1 MRMPESTPLP
11 YSKNNPFPAHML
23 ENRLLN
29 GAGSAKETRHHVID
43 LRGSGLTYTAGDSL
57 GVFAANRPTEVADL
71 LEKLCAAGTESVE
84 LPRGGGQVTLYEAL
98 LSHISLAAPSKK
110 LLTEVAAEAASP
122 NDRSEAERLL
132 GLDAP
137 VLREWL
143 EVRHLLDLMEAFPSM
158 RWDPALIVAESRK
171 LVPRLYSIAS
181 SPMMHPDRVHL
192 TVAVVRFE
200 SLGRERVG
208 VCSSFLADRVPL
220 ETGTVP
226 VFVASSHFGLPADPA
241 ADIIMVGPGTGVA
254 PFRAF
259 LQERVATGA
268 PGRNWLFFGDQHEA
282 TDFLYAEE
290 FREWAAKGALTRL
303 DCAWSRDQKHKIYV
317 QDKIRENAAEL
328 YAWLMDGAY
337 FYVCGDAKRM
347 AKDVDQ
353 ALHDIF
359 STEGGLSA
367 EEAIAAVKRLKK
379 EGRYQRDVY

>member
-1 MRMPESTPLP
+1 MPDLTLPP

-43 LRGSGLTYTAGDSL
+43 LRCSGLSYSVGDSL
-57 GVFAANRPTEVADL
+57 GVFASNRPTEVAEL
-71 LEKLCAAGTESVE
+71 LEKFCAAGTEMVE
-84 LPRGGGQVTLYEAL
+84 LPRGAGRVSLYEAL

-110 LLTEVAAEAASP
+110 LLTAVAAGASSAG
-122 NDRSEAERLL
+122 DRLEAERLL

-143 EVRHLLDLMEAFPSM
+143 EVRHLLDLMDAFPSM
-158 RWDPALIVAESRK
+158 VWDPALIVAESRK

-181 SPMMHPDRVHL
+181 SPRMYPDQVHL

-208 VCSSFLADRVPL
+208 VCSSFLADRVAL

-226 VFVASSHFGLPADPA
+226 VFVAPSHFGLPEDPA
-241 ADIIMVGPGTGVA
+241 ADVIMVGPGTGVA

-290 FREWAAKGALTRL
+290 FREWAAKGALARL

-328 YAWLMDGAY
+328 YAWLMAGAY

-353 ALHDIF
+353 ALHDLF

-367 EEAIAAVKRLKK
+367 EEAAAAVKRMKK